1 MGSLLLLPAVMEQ
14 YGYGKPLEV
23 AFTVILNTNLHSRQS
38 LVEAALAEDALLVA
52 THMPI
57 GRLQSTPSGIKWVE
71 V

>member
-23 AFTVILNTNLHSRQS
+23 AFTVILHTNLPSRQS
-38 LVEAALAEDALLVA
+38 LVEVALAEDAFLVA
-52 THMPI
+52 AHIPI